1 MAHYDVDE
9 ECRLVHFHV
18 DRIGKEK
25 GTPGNCTFGQLFV
38 ETEQVFESLVG
49 SLKAARKRKVI
60 DFVGQLLLMPVN
72 KDVVIT
78 LAKPYDPADYGGKQ

>member
-18 DRIGKEK
+18 DRISKEK
-25 GTPGNCTFGQLFV
+25 GTPLSCTFGALF
-38 ETEQVFESLVG
+38 EQTEQVFESLVG

-60 DFVGQLLLMPVN
+60 DFPGQLLLMPVN

-78 LAKPYDPADYGGKQ
+78 LSRPYDPQEYGGKN